1 MAEGYYLE
9 EVKYLLKFNNDVVK
23 EGHICKQLKTWEI
36 NFMED
41 NTYDQAKE
49 LFIKYQGNV
58 FHMERDNLYKTFQ
71 KYNIP
76 NNLLSLWYK
85 ELLLRNKEELLAPS
99 NNKEITNNFF
109 KYLELIRCN
118 IQYFSMNDIKFAFD
132 FFYKQKELDDFS
144 KLVMIEIIINF
155 IKDKGITDESIKK
168 YCKEVLV
175 RIDTSLFTV
184 DDSYKYNGELP
195 PYVLKEKI
203 TQRILDDTKALESL

>member
-9 EVKYLLKFNNDVVK
+9 EVKYLLKFNHDVVK
-23 EGHICKQLKTWEI
+23 EGHIGEQLKTWEI

-85 ELLLRNKEELLAPS
+85 ELLLRNKELLLSPS

-168 YCKEVLV
+168 YCKGVLV

>member
-1 MAEGYYLE
+1 M
-9 EVKYLLKFNNDVVK
+9 K
-23 EGHICKQLKTWEI
+23 
-36 NFMED
+36 D
-41 NTYDQAKE
+41 NTYNQAKE
-49 LFIKYQGNV
+49 LFIKYQGNT

-85 ELLLRNKEELLAPS
+85 ELLLRNKEELLSPS

-118 IQYFSMNDIKFAFD
+118 IQYFLMNDIKFAFD

-155 IKDKGITDESIKK
+155 IKDKGITNESIKK

-203 TQRILDDTKALESL
+203 TQRILDDTKALKSL

>member
-1 MAEGYYLE
+1 MG
-9 EVKYLLKFNNDVVK
+9 
-23 EGHICKQLKTWEI
+23 
-36 NFMED
+36 
-41 NTYDQAKE
+41 
-49 LFIKYQGNV
+49 
-58 FHMERDNLYKTFQ
+58 
-71 KYNIP
+71 
-76 NNLLSLWYK
+76 
-85 ELLLRNKEELLAPS
+85 NKEELLAPS

-168 YCKEVLV
+168 YCKGVLV